1 MACGYSSQTLQAYN
15 ASIGWEA
22 DGKVDARLRRTRVAA
37 ALSGRRFSTVRR
49 HTGDMVLDARGARAP
64 RYTQS
69 PSRTGTVVQSW
80 ARVEGLGLQSQPAG
94 WDCGGTGIV
103 VILLSRDR
111 PAPRTAVRASL
122 TDRHCGAH

>member
-1 MACGYSSQTLQAYN
+1 M
-15 ASIGWEA
+15 
-22 DGKVDARLRRTRVAA
+22 
-37 ALSGRRFSTVRR
+37 SGLYESGPLIIFEQNCT
-49 HTGDMVLDARGARAP
+49 DP